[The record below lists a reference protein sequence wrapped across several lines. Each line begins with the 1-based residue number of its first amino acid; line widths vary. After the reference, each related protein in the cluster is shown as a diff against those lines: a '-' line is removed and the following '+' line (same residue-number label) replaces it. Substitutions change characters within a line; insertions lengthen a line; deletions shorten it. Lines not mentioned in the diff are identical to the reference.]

1 MQLMNINYYTLSWLE
16 SVLCPSVEETDNCTY
31 RYNKISLYQFKGINI
46 FKITSWNK
54 KRRKGTQRP
63 GAVTPP
69 CAVHALPLYPPIEY
83 DP

>member
-1 MQLMNINYYTLSWLE
+1 M
-16 SVLCPSVEETDNCTY
+16 
-31 RYNKISLYQFKGINI
+31 NKIFL
-46 FKITSWNK
+46 ITSWNK